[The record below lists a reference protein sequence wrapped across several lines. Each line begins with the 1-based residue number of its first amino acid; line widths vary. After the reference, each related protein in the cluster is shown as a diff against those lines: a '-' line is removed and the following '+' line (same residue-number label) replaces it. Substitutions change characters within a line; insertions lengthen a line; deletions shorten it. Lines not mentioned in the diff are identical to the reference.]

1 MENATVSQ
9 TAILVVEDNRDIRES
24 LKTLLE
30 LLGYTVAVA
39 GDGVEGV
46 ERALELRP
54 RVALVDFGLPRL
66 DGCQVGRRLREALGP
81 DVLLVSY
88 TAHGGPELRARVLEA
103 GFDLHLVKPLDW
115 NLFAPWLA
123 EAVEDLQPQAAL
135 VEVRP
140 GQPSTPGSAQTP

>member
-1 MENATVSQ
+1 MASATATQ
-9 TAILVVEDNRDIRES
+9 TAVLVVEDNQDTRDS

-30 LLGYTVAVA
+30 LLGYTVEVA
-39 GDGVEGV
+39 ADGEEGV
-46 ERALELRP
+46 ARGLALRP

-66 DGCQVGRRLREALGP
+66 DGCAVGRRLREVLGG

-88 TAHGGPELRARVLEA
+88 TGHGDAATRACALEA

-123 EAVEDLQPQAAL
+123 EAVGELAPPLTAASG
-135 VEVRP
+135 P
-140 GQPSTPGSAQTP
+140 AP